1 MVNGVHHFFW
11 QKNISP
17 RRRKRLWKRGVFL
30 KIIILMSIGE
40 ELITIISSWTAERIF
55 MINIL
60 HGVVDG
66 GRKHIT
72 ALIRK
77 ASERETERVRKTKM
91 VKRGKFYEEACV
103 FMRWFN
109 QHVNTYILLC
119 SHIHQAVSAIVWYDF
134 VASHEFEW
142 DLIYW

>member
-1 MVNGVHHFFW
+1 M
-11 QKNISP
+11 
-17 RRRKRLWKRGVFL
+17 
-30 KIIILMSIGE
+30 
-40 ELITIISSWTAERIF
+40 LITIILTWTAERIF

-60 HGVVDG
+60 HG
-66 GRKHIT
+66 RKHIT

-77 ASERETERVRKTKM
+77 QGERERVRKTKM